1 MTGRPILQTQFEK
14 RLWKSINGG
23 GPLGGLNAKRN
34 TPQSMLESV
43 LSHEG
48 TVSAGVLVALMDLL
62 DSQGLATTED
72 LRHIVSKSRPTDC
85 TPSVRASGILLE
97 RGEMEAAGELLALSS
112 RSQEVLSRSVAEA
125 RICMKAGDRAG
136 AEAAALRAYGSDPS
150 CAEAYGI
157 LAEVDPAGGWPQM
170 HNIQQ
175 VLDGE
180 QPTNPPGEGR
190 VQDLYR
196 IYYEWFRGSREAASD
211 MLANSPH
218 YKDSDRDYM
227 LASARMS
234 VDERDWHSARMM
246 YARLLPGAPPFLTR
260 EVAEA
265 CMDAGRP
272 GRAVE
277 LLAGCDQTSPKTL
290 MDMFLARRMSGDA
303 VETGIALRAY
313 LDSEWVGSVEY
324 LDMIRMLIG
333 FGMDEQ
339 AAEVLNIYVDSCGPD
354 SESMLLR
361 SLLYER
367 AGDCMS
373 ALVYAYDAARR
384 DRESKAARA
393 RVAQVYFAMGDQVR
407 AEKECSRI
415 LSESPDDPEALRLM
429 VRIQSRKG
437 DNVSVVSTCKRI
449 LESDPG
455 DLGAL
460 LELARAQ
467 ALTGDISG
475 ASDSAHRAVRT
486 DGSLDTYVRALSALL
501 SAGPGRDVSY
511 LCREAETRFPES
523 TEVKRIRGNLE
534 YGEGEYLRAS
544 ATFASALGDAPDDPV
559 LWYSRGMADEA
570 RDDLESAEE
579 AYDRA
584 LELDPDEPE
593 YWISK
598 AAVRERRGDNR
609 GAVRALD
616 RAAALDRTR
625 TYPVIRKAMILS
637 SEGRVPEALHLM
649 ETAARM
655 DPGSDRVR
663 EEISRLRE
671 LAGRQA
677 AEAVPEPPP
686 QEYEDFEDAELF
698 HTPSVEGPADVP
710 EVLPEEE
717 PVLETE
723 EAPVQETLESFSEDV
738 PEPVEEVVEPVAE
751 PEPQATPEHE
761 DGPVPEEETEE
772 EPPAQEAG
780 RSEDL
785 DALYSLAFSLEESGD
800 HRGALRTIDRA
811 LAADPCSVEFLKLK
825 ARVGMATG
833 ETGTAADCAALALD
847 GDPDDADLHAIL
859 GRAKYANGDLEG
871 ALRELD
877 TAVSKGAD
885 DADVHEARGEVLES
899 MGMTDRASE
908 CYSAAVSRD
917 PGRLDLAEKLAR
929 MMYARK
935 ESIAADGMLNRIL
948 RRDPRRM
955 SAILLKAE
963 IAHARNDEK
972 ALMAAYDYFSKCP
985 SPGQENTVRMARIL
999 EESGHQSEAKALV
1012 VGKPQRDTAGNSV
1025 KRYAEKA
1032 LRRAYAMKTSPTDP
1046 DLINALGLDPDTAA
1060 EVASYIGE
1068 TPDCGPLSPG
1078 SERYLTMEARSRA
1091 AVLKLEWR
1099 DLEHN
1104 PRLPLERVF
1113 VQCGCDDIDEAK
1125 EIVAYVLRA
1134 MLVDPGRSDNPEH
1147 IKLAMGMPKGIS
1159 VYEIVRSCDVGVH
1172 EAREIQAQVV

>member
-34 TPQSMLESV
+34 TPQSILESV

-72 LRHIVSKSRPTDC
+72 LRHIVSKNRPTDC

-97 RGEMEAAGELLALSS
+97 RGEMEAARELLALSS

-150 CAEAYGI
+150 CAEAYSI

-175 VLDGE
+175 VLDGA

-218 YKDSDRDYM
+218 YKDGDRDYM

-246 YARLLPGAPPFLTR
+246 YTRLLPGAPPFLTR

-272 GRAVE
+272 ARAVE

-313 LDSEWVGSVEY
+313 LDSEWVGSAEY
-324 LDMIRMLIG
+324 LDMVRMLIG
-333 FGMDEQ
+333 FGMDAQ
-339 AAEVLNIYVDSCGPD
+339 AAEVLGVYVDSCGPD

-429 VRIQSRKG
+429 VRIQSRKE

-455 DLGAL
+455 DLDAL

-467 ALTGDISG
+467 ALTGDASG
-475 ASDSAHRAVRT
+475 ASDSAHRAVRA

-511 LCREAETRFPES
+511 LCREAEVRFPES

-544 ATFASALGDAPDDPV
+544 ATFASALGDAPDDPEWGKTSFRPQLSSV
-559 LWYSRGMADEA
+559 ARRASLFDLPDPSEGEADPFDTGAGAPVTQAASDQLSDDPLAPATQPDGPETISTISA
-570 RDDLESAEE
+570 SDLEEAQPKKFGLFDKLRGFVHRAPANDDESDDEGYEDDENGSWRGGAATRSGLRLVEGEGEADAESEE
-579 AYDRA
+579 APSEEDLRDA
-584 LELDPDEPE
+584 VLQLGDDALIAHDIWFVALGGSSLDHAGMRSFLARHRSEVRGCFVVNLDCIGAGALTALKNEGLELT
-593 YWISK
+593 
-598 AAVRERRGDNR
+598 RRGDR
-609 GAVRALD
+609 RIYRL
-616 RAAALDRTR
+616 
-625 TYPVIRKAMILS
+625 LS
-637 SEGRVPEALHLM
+637 G
-649 ETAARM
+649 
-655 DPGSDRVR
+655 
-663 EEISRLRE
+663 
-671 LAGRQA
+671 
-677 AEAVPEPPP
+677 
-686 QEYEDFEDAELF
+686 
-698 HTPSVEGPADVP
+698 
-710 EVLPEEE
+710 
-717 PVLETE
+717 
-723 EAPVQETLESFSEDV
+723 
-738 PEPVEEVVEPVAE
+738 VA
-751 PEPQATPEHE
+751 
-761 DGPVPEEETEE
+761 
-772 EPPAQEAG
+772 
-780 RSEDL
+780 
-785 DALYSLAFSLEESGD
+785 
-800 HRGALRTIDRA
+800 
-811 LAADPCSVEFLKLK
+811 
-825 ARVGMATG
+825 
-833 ETGTAADCAALALD
+833 
-847 GDPDDADLHAIL
+847 ADLHTELAL
-859 GRAKYANGDLEG
+859 EPHDWADTDATPAMRRSLRGLTLMGLDANGLP
-871 ALRELD
+871 AL
-877 TAVSKGAD
+877 SKTAD
-885 DADVHEARGEVLES
+885 DVAENVSGDQ
-899 MGMTDRASE
+899 
-908 CYSAAVSRD
+908 AA
-917 PGRLDLAEKLAR
+917 
-929 MMYARK
+929 
-935 ESIAADGMLNRIL
+935 
-948 RRDPRRM
+948 
-955 SAILLKAE
+955 
-963 IAHARNDEK
+963 
-972 ALMAAYDYFSKCP
+972 
-985 SPGQENTVRMARIL
+985 T
-999 EESGHQSEAKALV
+999 
-1012 VGKPQRDTAGNSV
+1012 
-1025 KRYAEKA
+1025 
-1032 LRRAYAMKTSPTDP
+1032 
-1046 DLINALGLDPDTAA
+1046 
-1060 EVASYIGE
+1060 VASMVTEMI
-1068 TPDCGPLSPG
+1068 
-1078 SERYLTMEARSRA
+1078 RRS
-1091 AVLKLEWR
+1091 
-1099 DLEHN
+1099 
-1104 PRLPLERVF
+1104 
-1113 VQCGCDDIDEAK
+1113 
-1125 EIVAYVLRA
+1125 
-1134 MLVDPGRSDNPEH
+1134 
-1147 IKLAMGMPKGIS
+1147 
-1159 VYEIVRSCDVGVH
+1159 
-1172 EAREIQAQVV
+1172 